1 MDAEVRDGLQIGFGD
16 IDGNA
21 SLSVEF
27 AAMGERIEWDGSEDE
42 AEEII
47 DLAVERFAEEL
58 EDDRPV
64 DEGEG
69 WRAYRS

>member
-64 DEGEG
+64 D
-69 WRAYRS
+69 